1 MHLFRMVSGEHV
13 CMCAQVILTYHV
25 HVNKSEL
32 HSGQYA
38 CSVHMFVFTFTF
50 TTFCTCC
57 SHGEALTFEPL
68 LMREEESVLRDFSV
82 LAIATVT
89 QVIFLKLTPTVEP
102 LTSHPLKVCVYMW
115 YTCYVLHVC
124 TVNAVHFS
132 RAEQAHLVMTMG

>member
-1 MHLFRMVSGEHV
+1 MH
-13 CMCAQVILTYHV
+13 AQYIHLY
-25 HVNKSEL
+25 L
-32 HSGQYA
+32 
-38 CSVHMFVFTFTF
+38 FVFTFTF

-102 LTSHPLKVCVYMW
+102 LTSHPLKVCVCVYMW
-115 YTCYVLHVC
+115 YTCYVLHVHVHVC